1 MLLVGLTGGI
11 ACGKSTVST
20 LLQGRHNTIV
30 VDSDRI
36 VRDLQ
41 RPCMSCTL
49 KIARRWPNCVDAK
62 TGEINRAALGS
73 VIFSDPA
80 ARRELGRIMNTPIF
94 LATMKV
100 LIKLWWRSV
109 WSQAKGESALMVV
122 LDAPLLYESSIYTW
136 FVDCVVVVS
145 CTEEKQIAR
154 MKARNNLTTE
164 QALQRVRSQMP
175 VSEKCKL
182 ADFVLQNDGSLDE
195 LERLVDKSVNWM
207 RAQRGGRMTKYI
219 ALVVLG
225 TVAVAVS
232 SAYIARQLLSSV
244 F

>member
-80 ARRELGRIMNTPIF
+80 ARRELGRIMNTPI
-94 LATMKV
+94 
-100 LIKLWWRSV
+100 SV